1 VISAERFR
9 IRPYTPQL
17 QNHHSR
23 LEGLVRMAQAKIL
36 VIDDD
41 EGMTELLELLLSPAA
56 SNIIIANTGKE
67 GVELARK
74 GRPDIVILDL
84 MMPGMDGW
92 EVCRAVRAFS
102 GVPILVLSALN
113 SPEVI
118 AATLDVGADDFLP
131 KPVSTSILLARINR
145 LLQRVQIPF
154 TALQVA

>member
-1 VISAERFR
+1 
-9 IRPYTPQL
+9 
-17 QNHHSR
+17 
-23 LEGLVRMAQAKIL
+23 MAQAKIL